1 MLEWVRPATFVP
13 VHGEFSFLETH
24 AELARSTGVPCVQV
38 VENGQWF
45 QLENDEITLGHN
57 QPLTR
62 YFHDGMLTGTDHGLG
77 VKERWKLSHTGV
89 IALQVSRST
98 LSGSRGVT
106 VTLQTEGI
114 PKLDGAFEGR
124 CGAFLEQEL
133 AKLERA
139 VSSAEMR
146 VQKAQDKLDAA
157 TASSE
162 TEEKINILSAAL
174 SGAQQKLEKAKA
186 RLVEHSK

>member
-1 MLEWVRPATFVP
+1 MADIVA
-13 VHGEFSFLETH
+13 
-24 AELARSTGVPCVQV
+24 AAQARTAAKKISP
-38 VENGQWF
+38 
-45 QLENDEITLGHN
+45 
-57 QPLTR
+57 
-62 YFHDGMLTGTDHGLG
+62 
-77 VKERWKLSHTGV
+77 
-89 IALQVSRST
+89 
-98 LSGSRGVT
+98 
-106 VTLQTEGI
+106 
-114 PKLDGAFEGR
+114 
-124 CGAFLEQEL
+124 EQEL